1 MANTN
6 GNDTASFGAHH
17 HDRHNAAFRGP
28 HHDSVPPLRYGTQPF
43 TPSTRKTSKL
53 GGLVVLLLSSMLLLM
68 MMAVGESNR
77 IVSSRDPPLNG
88 CFSRRIGRR
97 RERNQSIYRLAL
109 PNVPNRTCPPPGMD
123 AAPTAFGR

>member
-28 HHDSVPPLRYGTQPF
+28 YHDSVPPPTVRY
-43 TPSTRKTSKL
+43 STNYAIDHGRRASL
-53 GGLVVLLLSSMLLLM
+53 AGWWLLLLLSSMLLLLL
-68 MMAVGESNR
+68 MAVGESNR

-88 CFSRRIGRR
+88 CFSGRIGRR
-97 RERNQSIYRLAL
+97 RERNQSI
-109 PNVPNRTCPPPGMD
+109 
-123 AAPTAFGR
+123 